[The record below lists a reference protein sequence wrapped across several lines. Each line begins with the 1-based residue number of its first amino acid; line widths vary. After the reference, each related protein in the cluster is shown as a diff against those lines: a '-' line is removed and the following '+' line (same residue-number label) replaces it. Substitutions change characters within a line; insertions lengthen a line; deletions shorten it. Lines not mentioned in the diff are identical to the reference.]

1 MPHREEGLGSGVIL
15 SADGYI
21 LTANHVVQG
30 ADEVKV
36 DLPNGE
42 KGVLA
47 KVIGADPPTDIA
59 VLKVNATSLPPATIA
74 DSDKLEVGD
83 VVLAIGNPFGVGQ
96 TVTMG
101 IVSGKG
107 RNALASRSMKI
118 LSRPTRQLTW
128 AIPAARLWTRKAGL
142 LASTPRFSA

>member
-1 MPHREEGLGSGVIL
+1 LDDPFLRRFFGEPSEDEQPRRSMPHREEGLGSGVIL

-47 KVIGADPPTDIA
+47 KVIGADPRR
-59 VLKVNATSLPPATIA
+59 TS
-74 DSDKLEVGD
+74 
-83 VVLAIGNPFGVGQ
+83 
-96 TVTMG
+96 
-101 IVSGKG
+101 
-107 RNALASRSMKI
+107 RC
-118 LSRPTRQLTW
+118 
-128 AIPAARLWTRKAGL
+128 
-142 LASTPRFSA
+142 